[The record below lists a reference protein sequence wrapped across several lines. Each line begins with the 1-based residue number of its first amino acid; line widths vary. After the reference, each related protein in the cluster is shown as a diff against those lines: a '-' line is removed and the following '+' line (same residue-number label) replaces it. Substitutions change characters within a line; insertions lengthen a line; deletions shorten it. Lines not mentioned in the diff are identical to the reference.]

1 MEIYNLGQLQEH
13 RDNVIA
19 RAGQARAVL
28 NNLTCNPMGA
38 LHAMRFERIGVNPL
52 DGNPINLIEQLNQTT
67 HNLASFAAASWLLEK
82 FQQCVEG
89 LCLAPQFAPGSD
101 IRSIPTGLV
110 ATEVFAAVSPRNNRK
125 LWKDA
130 RRVKREQAEHRFV
143 FFYSPE
149 VDPDTMG
156 NVGRQFPDV
165 QIRQLTWN
173 EMLGEP

>member
-1 MEIYNLGQLQEH
+1 MEIYNLGQLQGH

-52 DGNPINLIEQLNQTT
+52 DGNPINLIEQLNQTF
-67 HNLASFAAASWLLEK
+67 HGLASFAAASWLLEK

-89 LCLAPQFAPGSD
+89 LCLAPQSAAGSD

-110 ATEVFAAVSPRNNRK
+110 AAEVFAAVSPRNNRK
-125 LWKDA
+125 LWKD
-130 RRVKREQAEHRFV
+130 VKKADGAPAEHRFV
-143 FFYSPE
+143 FFYSPDE
-149 VDPDTMG
+149 APALMESV
-156 NVGRQFPDV
+156 RQQFPAV
-165 QIRQLTWN
+165 QIRPLTWG
-173 EMLGEP
+173 EMLGQR